1 MSGARLAR
9 ERELVRLA
17 AHGPR
22 TEREEAFA
30 ELYAAF
36 REPVAGL
43 CRSLCAP
50 VDADD
55 ALQET
60 FCAVLAGLGRFRGES
75 GLSTWIYRIA
85 IRSAVRVRA
94 RSRRH
99 VPVEP
104 ARERAATDAEDPLV
118 AREERERIDAALA
131 RLSLEHRLVLAL
143 SAVEGLPQAEVAR
156 IVGVAEGT
164 VWSRL
169 CRARKRLAT
178 ELAGGPVDPGL
189 RRDRA

>member
-1 MSGARLAR
+1 MSAPRLAR

-17 AHGPR
+17 THGSR
-22 TEREEAFA
+22 AEREEAFA
-30 ELYAAF
+30 EIYAAF
-36 REPVAGL
+36 CEPVHGL

-50 VDADD
+50 ADADD

-75 GLSTWIYRIA
+75 SLSTWIYRIA

-99 VPVEP
+99 APVEP
-104 ARERAATDAEDPLV
+104 ARERAAPAAADPLV
-118 AREERERIDAALA
+118 AREEHEGIDAALA

-143 SAVEGLPQAEVAR
+143 FAVEGLPQAEIAR
-156 IVGVAEGT
+156 ILGVAEGT

-178 ELAGGPVDPGL
+178 ELAVRHRASDGGIP
-189 RRDRA
+189 R